1 MLATANAHS
10 RLRPSLPTARLA
22 WSTRAENNTKVAFPP
37 IRVAEKCSARDA
49 KMTAY
54 CFECFHRGPRLRV
67 QVGENSEMSDT
78 S

>member
-1 MLATANAHS
+1 M
-10 RLRPSLPTARLA
+10 PTLGYVPRYLQPVLHDPPE
-22 WSTRAENNTKVAFPP
+22 RKNNTKVAFPP